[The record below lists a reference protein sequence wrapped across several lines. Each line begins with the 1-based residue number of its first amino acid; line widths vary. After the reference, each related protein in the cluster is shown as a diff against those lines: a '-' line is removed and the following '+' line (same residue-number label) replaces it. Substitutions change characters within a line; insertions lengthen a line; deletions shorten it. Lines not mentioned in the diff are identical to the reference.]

1 MSNLKHY
8 DKAVFEVLLSEAQRK
23 ARDFNAQ
30 NIANTLLAIAIAH
43 AYNDGSIQSM
53 LARLSCLG
61 HDLDEIG
68 FSQIYMFA
76 LGVSIEQPNL
86 ECKVPAEVLA
96 AAKQVWSRS
105 VQAARSSK
113 LHLQV
118 SETLTKLKVSHE
130 NEVEV
135 GGFSCDIVIQSDPVM
150 VVEVDGP
157 SHFFRNLPREPLGT
171 TVFKARLL
179 AAQGTA
185 LFSVPYFD
193 WGAQKNSA
201 DRQEYLRHLIGT
213 TQL

>member
-1 MSNLKHY
+1 
-8 DKAVFEVLLSEAQRK
+8 
-23 ARDFNAQ
+23 
-30 NIANTLLAIAIAH
+30 
-43 AYNDGSIQSM
+43 M
-53 LARLSCLG
+53 LAQLSCVG
-61 HDLDEIG
+61 YDLDEIHL
-68 FSQIYMFA
+68 SQIYMFA
-76 LGVSIEQPNL
+76 LGISIEKPNL

-135 GGFSCDIVIQSDPVM
+135 GGFSCDIVIQSDPV
-150 VVEVDGP
+150 VIVEVDGP

-185 LFSVPYFD
+185 LVSVPYFD
-193 WGAQKNSA
+193 WDEKNSA
-201 DRQEYLRHLIGT
+201 ERQEYLRHLIGT
-213 TQL
+213 PQL